1 MTPQKNQH
9 ETAETLFL
17 EQAKAYFR
25 DVQAVGRA
33 ASDGQVVN
41 QMEAL
46 ILQRGRE
53 LIRQSFQL
61 ALQEEVE
68 EHEKK
73 RNVARN
79 AGQKKEN
86 EDRKTKNS

>member
-1 MTPQKNQH
+1 MASHENQH

-33 ASDGQVVN
+33 APDGQVVN

-46 ILQRGRE
+46 ILKRGRE

-73 RNVARN
+73 QNTARN
-79 AGQKKEN
+79 AKRKKGS
-86 EDRKTKNS
+86 EDRKAKKS